1 MTEYPAPYAPLYPSD
16 AAARLQRVFEA
27 AACRTQTELATFLCV
42 RQSSISD
49 AKRRGSIPPEWLVT
63 LLLKQW
69 VSPAWVLTGK
79 GSRDLQ
85 PAESVGTPPSHVQ
98 PLADA
103 KCSTPCPTESC
114 WRRSCGAC
122 CGRLDENG

>member
-1 MTEYPAPYAPLYPSD
+1 MTEDPAPYAPLYPPG

-27 AACRTQTELATFLCV
+27 AACRTQIELATFLGV

-69 VSPAWVLTGK
+69 INPAWVLTGK
-79 GSRDLQ
+79 GSRYLQ
-85 PAESVGTPPSHVQ
+85 PAEPEDTPYSHVQ
-98 PLADA
+98 PLAEA
-103 KCSTPCPTESC
+103 ACSTPCSTEALLAEII
-114 WRRSCGAC
+114 RRVLREIG
-122 CGRLDENG
+122 

>member
-1 MTEYPAPYAPLYPSD
+1 MTEDPAPYAPLYPSD

-27 AACRTQTELATFLCV
+27 AACRTQTELATFLGV

-69 VSPAWVLTGK
+69 VNPAWVLTGK
-79 GSRDLQ
+79 GSRYLQ
-85 PAESVGTPPSHVQ
+85 PAEPGDTPYSHVQ
-98 PLADA
+98 PLAEA
-103 KCSTPCPTESC
+103 ACSTPCSTEALLAEII
-114 WRRSCGAC
+114 RRVLREIG
-122 CGRLDENG
+122 